1 MKIYCVCGAGLGT
14 SVILARNT
22 EKVLQDLGIEAEVS
36 AVSMSELSRL
46 PLAQLILATKDVAL
60 ALDQAGSEVV
70 ALRSPLDLAELRTAI
85 AHSLS

>member
-22 EKVLQDLGIEAEVS
+22 ERVLRDLGIEAEVS
-36 AVSMSELSRL
+36 AVPLSELSRL

-60 ALDQAGSEVV
+60 ALDRAGSEVV
-70 ALRSPLDLAELRTAI
+70 ALNSPLDLAELRAAI
-85 AHSLS
+85 THSLS

>member
-1 MKIYCVCGAGLGT
+1 M
-14 SVILARNT
+14 ILARNT

-46 PLAQLILATKDVAL
+46 PLAQLILATNDVAL

>member
-46 PLAQLILATKDVAL
+46 PLAQLILATTDVAL

>member
-85 AHSLS
+85 ADSLS